1 MYMYDTYMYVGHTYI
16 NQKVF
21 YSWCQ
26 RWEFS
31 LILKI
36 SYSKEFNSQSC
47 FQYS

>member
-1 MYMYDTYMYVGHTYI
+1 MHNEKLTFKVVYYTLYMYDTYMYVGHTY

-36 SYSKEFNSQSC
+36 S
-47 FQYS
+47 